1 MIDLADHRKV
11 FDRELLT
18 LKQQLLTMGEHVEQ
32 AIDKAIKA
40 LISQDL
46 TLADEVI
53 IHDDAINQMR
63 ADIDNMV
70 IQIITQQQPVAK
82 DLRRV
87 IIALK
92 MNASLERMGDLARN
106 IAKISKRLEMTLSDK
121 TVDKLMEMVSIVQE
135 MVRGILQAYL
145 DENEANA
152 KLVAIEDDKV
162 DTYYKNYLNYLFS
175 AVDNN
180 VKSAEQATQL
190 AFVGRH
196 LERIGDHVTNIAEL
210 LVYLEEAKNFDLNK

>member
-1 MIDLADHRKV
+1 MADHRKV